1 MRDKAVHEEREALAL
16 ALHQA
21 LLTLGD
27 RMVTAQAQAAA
38 QLHMLA
44 QQLEAEGL
52 DPARRAVL
60 IGAQRV
66 LESRYEAERAEA
78 ERQISALKADV
89 ARQQLQAHT
98 SRPQQQASA
107 APARVSSPTRH
118 PHSHLDA
125 LAAAPAAPAADL
137 AHTHLALHPG
147 GGLTQAPAV
156 PGYLTES
163 LHSGGV
169 PDIAAIDSL
178 RASAA
183 DMEAYRDLDNQQLRL
198 QQQAE
203 GTGAG
208 YAEGGQDEASAGR
221 GEQYVEEDD
230 GSRSELSMF
239 SADLEAQRR
248 ELTVAVTAKARELE
262 RQKRMEKVGARS
274 AQGVQEVFSR

>member
-1 MRDKAVHEEREALAL
+1 MRDKAVHEEREALTL

-27 RMVTAQAQAAA
+27 RMVRAQAQTAA

-44 QQLEAEGL
+44 QQLEAEGQ

-66 LESRYEAERAEA
+66 LESRYEAEHAEA
-78 ERQISALKADV
+78 ERQIAALKADV
-89 ARQQLQAHT
+89 ARHQLQAHT
-98 SRPQQQASA
+98 SRAQPQASA
-107 APARVSSPTRH
+107 APARVSSPARH
-118 PHSHLDA
+118 PHSHL
-125 LAAAPAAPAADL
+125 AASAADL
-137 AHTHLALHPG
+137 VHTHLALHPG
-147 GGLTQAPAV
+147 GGLTQAPAA

-203 GTGAG
+203 GMGTG
-208 YAEGGQDEASAGR
+208 YAEGGQDEASAGCDK
-221 GEQYVEEDD
+221 QYVEEGD
-230 GSRSELSMF
+230 GSQSELSMF

-248 ELTVAVTAKARELE
+248 ELIVAVTAKARELE

-274 AQGVQEVFSR
+274 AQRVQEVFSR